1 MNRTAVMRHVIN
13 ALKQITRDYRAAK
26 ELTDHS
32 NLRVNKAIAHLS
44 KGNMDA
50 AGLSLLK
57 VKEEQPQNKRF
68 LRAMESPMLK
78 HCLETAELTTRCDKL
93 VLEAKAH
100 FQEGN
105 IEETGQAL
113 LIVLH
118 DQPKNKSFLKFTK
131 YQKIGDL
138 VANCELDYQQN
149 KSIERKRKYQQDI
162 EKSYIDSLQWP
173 KIQSLIEATITLGF
187 AVIIIYYIF
196 KHIPNK

>member
-1 MNRTAVMRHVIN
+1 MRYVIN
-13 ALKQITRDYRAAK
+13 ALKQITRDYRAEK
-26 ELTDHS
+26 ELTDRS

-78 HCLETAELTTRCDKL
+78 HCLETAALTIRCDKL
-93 VLEAKAH
+93 VLEAKSH

-118 DQPKNKSFLKFTK
+118 DQPTNKSFLKFTK
-131 YQKIGDL
+131 NKEIGDI
-138 VANCELDYQQN
+138 VEKYELDYQQN
-149 KSIERKRKYQQDI
+149 KSIEKERKYQQDI
-162 EKSYIDSLQWP
+162 EKSYIDFLQWP
-173 KIQSLIEATITLGF
+173 KRQYLIETTITGGF

-196 KHIPNK
+196 KHIPHK

>member
-1 MNRTAVMRHVIN
+1 MSHIID
-13 ALKQITRDYRAAK
+13 ALKQMTRDYRTAR
-26 ELTDHS
+26 ELTHRC
-32 NLRVNKAIAHLS
+32 NLRVNKAISHLS

-78 HCLETAELTTRCDKL
+78 HCLEAAELTTRCNKL

-113 LIVLH
+113 LKVLH

-131 YQKIGDL
+131 DQRIGAI
-138 VANCELDYQQN
+138 VAKCELDYQQD
-149 KSIERKRKYQQDI
+149 KSIQRKRKYQKDI
-162 EKSYIDSLQWP
+162 EKSYIDFLQWP
-173 KIQSLIEATITLGF
+173 KKQSLIETIITLVFATI
-187 AVIIIYYIF
+187 AIYYIF
-196 KHIPNK
+196 THIPHK